1 MLLLQYAKLL
11 LINIKYKRS
20 LTLIELNRN
29 LLSCKTFI

>member
-20 LTLIELNRN
+20 LILIKLNRK
-29 LLSCKTFI
+29 LSSCKTFI

>member
-11 LINIKYKRS
+11 LINIKYKQS
-20 LTLIELNRN
+20 LTLIKLNHN

>member
-1 MLLLQYAKLL
+1 MLLLQHAKLL

-29 LLSCKTFI
+29 LLSCKTLI